1 MAIRGPVSLKKPV
14 RRCLFG
20 APDHERIRKDL
31 DRALSDMDRST
42 KADMKNTWGF
52 DLDTDSGV
60 PGGRF
65 EYTEVRESDYVPSF
79 YRKGYST
86 KSRRVRDRS
95 SVSMVSAGT
104 QVDNTTSTVTTV
116 SSSTQ
121 AGRGLDVPLSPALA
135 GAVVNGVRRL
145 DFKENDFHVSGS
157 NTSTSQRSRTR
168 SVVSS
173 NLHQSTMKGR
183 SSMTHSILCFT
194 HVVVHFSVA
203 WNRPMSISLDF
214 SRDLVNCVV

>member
-42 KADMKNTWGF
+42 KADMKNNWGF
-52 DLDTDSGV
+52 DIETDSGV
-60 PGGRF
+60 PGGRY
-65 EYTEVRESDYVPSF
+65 EITEVKEDEYVPSF

-95 SVSMVSAGT
+95 SVNMVSSGT
-104 QVDNTTSTVTTV
+104 QVDNTTSTAVTTV

-121 AGRGLDVPLSPALA
+121 AGRGLDSPLSPALA

-145 DFKENDFHVSGS
+145 DFKENDFHVSGT
-157 NTSTSQRSRTR
+157 NTSTNQRSRTR
-168 SVVSS
+168 SVVPSS
-173 NLHQSTMKGR
+173 FHQSTMKDHYQPRKRR
-183 SSMTHSILCFT
+183 SPDIDT
-194 HVVVHFSVA
+194 
-203 WNRPMSISLDF
+203 SLPRGK
-214 SRDLVNCVV
+214 SPRL